1 MKNVESND
9 TLYVGDEEYWNE
21 LGEIAST
28 VIEELLKVSGWRLY
42 GQRRMALQK
51 TGLNKDLWCFTLAEY
66 KASKETRANIPGRRQ
81 HSSTALSEERQG
93 RCCCHRAHPP
103 RTKVQR

>member
-28 VIEELLKVSGWRLY
+28 VIEELLKVSSWRLY
-42 GQRRMALQK
+42 TQSLVTLEK
-51 TGLNKDLWCFTLAEY
+51 KSGL
-66 KASKETRANIPGRRQ
+66 
-81 HSSTALSEERQG
+81 
-93 RCCCHRAHPP
+93 
-103 RTKVQR
+103 